1 MERNPDVLTRLG
13 RFLAFCVAGIIL
25 LWFLYKIRL
34 VLLLLIGSAALA
46 YALDPLVHIFSRGK
60 RELRPLGM
68 GLAYVTLFAAASIV
82 AFASLGSLINEAP
95 ALGAALPRYAERIQ
109 TWATQA
115 VGNARASLPESARTQ
130 LDQAFADAGAAV
142 RAAGGTLA
150 QRSFGVVASASTLA
164 TEALL
169 MLVMSALML
178 ADKDYFK
185 NRFFL
190 LVPAAYQADAAS
202 LLSQIDAVLA
212 GYVRGQIVIA
222 VGVGVLATLGMQI
235 LGVRYAV
242 ILGLFTAVTQL
253 IPNIGGLLGMI
264 PAVILA
270 AFQSPWLALEV
281 LIFFIA
287 LFTLS
292 GNVLGPWV
300 MGRAVQI
307 NSLVVIVATIAGAIL
322 GGIIGILLSVPV
334 VAVLK
339 VILDFAYRRLGPR
352 LGLGMPAGAPAAPV
366 PGANPQAGP
375 SRHVS
380 TVRPE
385 ATTLGGASDEDPVR

>member
-1 MERNPDVLTRLG
+1 MGRSPDVLTRLG

-34 VLLLLIGSAALA
+34 VLLLLVGSAALA

-68 GLAYVTLFAAASIV
+68 ALAYLTLFAGFALV
-82 AFASLGSLINEAP
+82 AFASVGSLISEAP
-95 ALGAALPRYAERIQ
+95 ALGAALPNYAQRIQ
-109 TWATQA
+109 IWATQA

-142 RAAGGTLA
+142 RAVGGTLA

-164 TEALL
+164 TEAVL

-281 LIFFIA
+281 LIFFIG
-287 LFTLS
+287 LYTLS

-307 NSLVVIVATIAGAIL
+307 NSLVIIVATIAGAIL

-352 LGLGMPAGAPAAPV
+352 LGLGLPPDAAAIPLL
-366 PGANPQAGP
+366 GSNPQAVP
-375 SRHVS
+375 SARASS
-380 TVRPE
+380 TRPE
-385 ATTLGGASDEDPVR
+385 ATRLGGAGDEDPVR